1 MNRVSGIIKEIKKS
15 GEIELIIVDTQ
26 NELFSALILSSMDN
40 YKIGHKVSLLFKENE
55 VMIATIESRVS
66 ARNSF
71 ISKIIEI
78 EEGEILANVTFDF
91 YGSKIS
97 SIITKDA
104 LKELT
109 CRVGDESRWFVKS
122 NEISILFEKSN
133 EI

>member
-1 MNRVSGIIKEIKKS
+1 MNRVSGVIKEIKKS
-15 GEIELIIVDTQ
+15 GEIELVIVDTQ
-26 NELFSALILSSMDN
+26 DELFSALILSSIDN
-40 YKIGHKVSLLFKENE
+40 YKVGHKVSLLFKENE

-71 ISKIIEI
+71 VSKIIEI

-104 LKELT
+104 LKDLT
-109 CRVGDESRWFVKS
+109 CNVGEEYRWFVKS

>member
-1 MNRVSGIIKEIKKS
+1 MNRVSGVIKEIKKS
-15 GEIELIIVDTQ
+15 GEIELLHVEAL
-26 NELFSALILSSMDN
+26 NEPFIALILSGLES
-40 YKIGHKVSLLFKENE
+40 YKAGQRVTLLFKENE
-55 VMIATIESRVS
+55 VMIATLESKVS

-91 YGSKIS
+91 HGVKIS

-122 NEISILFEKSN
+122 NEISILFEKPN